1 MLSTTDSNTEQKILE
16 AAEIVFHEKGYDGA
30 RMQEIADKA
39 TINKGLLHYYFK
51 SKDALFD
58 TIFGL
63 ALRRMIGNLNSIL
76 LLEIPLEEKIDL
88 MIDGYMNMLMRNSS
102 LPSFVINELNKD
114 PDKFINKH
122 VNGEFKNVFETFIK
136 NVFETFI
143 KSVNK
148 EIEEGKIRAI
158 DPRQLFMNI
167 QALVIFPFIGR
178 TMVQVII
185 GIDKAEFQ
193 KLMQER
199 RELIKAFVK
208 QALKP

>member
-102 LPSFVINELNKD
+102 LPSFLINELNKD

-122 VNGEFKNVFETFIK
+122 VNGEVK